1 MHMLH
6 KGQCERLAKGDI
18 LAPESGHQSAVWT
31 SSPKTSCRGGSQI
44 LVVFVTVLWSWPT
57 PPGHADDD
65 SVRFPLAGSPRAWPR
80 EPVGKAGSERL
91 RVGTSPHV
99 RSARPFD
106 RSRGRPWNIDNW
118 GGQTCG
124 CQKLAMA
131 VGPLVA

>member
-1 MHMLH
+1 MGSQTIPRSPAFPPVLTSY
-6 KGQCERLAKGDI
+6 KLLEIERL
-18 LAPESGHQSAVWT
+18 
-31 SSPKTSCRGGSQI
+31 
-44 LVVFVTVLWSWPT
+44 VFVTGPLSWPT

-65 SVRFPLAGSPRAWPR
+65 SVRFPLEGSPRAWPR

-91 RVGTSPHV
+91 RVGTSHHV
-99 RSARPFD
+99 RNARPCD